1 MRRRKPNLDQLR
13 ELACFEPALLRMPGI
28 SGDPRRRRYLTPA
41 LRVVLFSG
49 GPPAAPTNPAAV
61 AGAGKVTITCT
72 ASAGATSYKIY
83 RGTSS
88 GNLSE
93 IASGDTTVIG
103 AGYQDTTAVTA
114 TTYYY
119 AVSAVNA
126 AGEGLKSSEVSI
138 AYLDLTSLISYWKL
152 EEASGSR
159 ADSYGTN
166 TLTDNNTVTQAVGK
180 LGNCAQFTA
189 LNMEKLS
196 IASNS
201 GLIPGASSFTITVWA
216 YLDSKPTI
224 SRILSKD
231 NGLAATSEYA
241 LWYYGIDDRFRI
253 NVAFNG
259 ASSIGLNANNFG
271 IPSPSTWYFIIAW
284 VDADADTLNISVNN
298 GTANSTALSSALNS
312 TSTEFDIGS
321 DATGNY
327 FDGRIDSAGFWKR
340 VLTAAERTALYNS
353 GSGRAITGTEP

>member
-1 MRRRKPNLDQLR
+1 
-13 ELACFEPALLRMPGI
+13 MPYPVASCRGGNNTA
-28 SGDPRRRRYLTPA
+28 S
-41 LRVVLFSG
+41 VLP
-49 GPPAAPTNPAAV
+49 PPAAPTNPAAV
-61 AGAGKVTITCT
+61 AGAGKVIITCT

-126 AGEGLKSSEVSI
+126 TGEGLKSSEVSI

-159 ADSYGTN
+159 ADIYGTN
-166 TLTDNNTVTQAVGK
+166 TLTDNNTVTQQTGK

-201 GLIPGASSFTITVWA
+201 GLKPLASSFTITAWV
-216 YLDSKPTI
+216 YLDSKPAVG
-224 SRILSKD
+224 RIVAK
-231 NGLAATSEYA
+231 NGSSGTDSEYA
-241 LWYYGIDDRFRI
+241 IWYYSVDDRLRF
-253 NVAFNG
+253 NVAYG
-259 ASSIGLNANNFG
+259 STSGLNANNLG
-271 IPSPSTWYFIIAW
+271 SPSLATWYFIVAW
-284 VDADADTLNISVNN
+284 VDAAADTMNIQVNN
-298 GTANSTALSSALNS
+298 GTADSTAMSSTLSD

-321 DATGNY
+321 DSIGNY
-327 FDGRIDSAGFWKR
+327 FDGRIDSVGFWKR
-340 VLTAAERTALYNS
+340 VLTVAERTALYNS